1 MGNTGARSER
11 LLVSLSGSDREDLQ
25 RLCSELNMS
34 QSETFRFLVRER
46 LTKIPYL
53 LESRDRLEHILDTA
67 LKNQAEAFHE
77 SRLVEEE
84 CRLLQKELH
93 AVYMALN
100 ILDKEERERFEKER
114 ERILSETG
122 GKMVSV

>member
-100 ILDKEERERFEKER
+100 VLDKEERERFEKER